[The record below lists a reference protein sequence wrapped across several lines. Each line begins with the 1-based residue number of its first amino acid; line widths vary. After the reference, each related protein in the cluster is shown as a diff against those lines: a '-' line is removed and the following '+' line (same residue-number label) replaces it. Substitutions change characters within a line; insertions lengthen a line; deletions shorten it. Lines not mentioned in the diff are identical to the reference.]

1 MANFKFMT
9 VLIRKLLAKRQD
21 KRKDS
26 WDEICMRDPRNPG
39 CKVYDI

>member
-1 MANFKFMT
+1 MTNLKFMT
-9 VLIRKLLAKRQD
+9 ALVKKLLAKQQG

-39 CKVYDI
+39 CKVYDV